1 MVRGKKLVTILTIW
15 SIVCIELF
23 GIITVFP
30 DNDIYVSARTI
41 NVSKDGSADYT
52 SIQTAVDNA
61 QDGDTIFVHSG
72 TYSESITISKGVKLV
87 GEDRWT
93 TMIDGSG
100 NGKVIQITGSGA
112 SVSNLTIMDS
122 GSSSGS
128 QYAYDSGIQVAADRV
143 TVRGCVFK
151 RIPKVPIMV
160 SENAN
165 YLLVENNTFTGS
177 YMNAVRM
184 SGHTFNNAMFVNNDF
199 LGDSYGIV
207 VYIAYT
213 MENMQIKGNR
223 FYGSAWSGVSFT
235 MGGSAPSEGLIISNN
250 IIRGFAI
257 GLSLGQID
265 KALIYGNTIEDND
278 VGLSSGYTL
287 NTNSQV
293 FLNDF
298 INNTKQAS
306 GGTQI
311 TWDKGYSVG
320 GNYWSDYNG
329 TNVMSGPGQNIS
341 GADGYGDTPYTNSA
355 GVVDHYPFMEPLD
368 MDNITDFTPP
378 TIVSTSP
385 VNGAVDVPIRVRVM
399 LEFSRPMDAASTKSA
414 ISIEPKVKFDV
425 IWSPDGKNL
434 TIKFQKPLEY
444 FTEYQVTI
452 ETVAFDRNGTSL
464 LRPYKFEFRTVSKT
478 LADFRDSI
486 LIFIAIILIAVV
498 SMALV
503 LYLLTRK

>member
-1 MVRGKKLVTILTIW
+1 MVQSKIVTILTIW
-15 SIVCIELF
+15 SIVCVGLC
-23 GIITVFP
+23 GIIAVFP
-30 DNDIYVSARTI
+30 DKDIYVSARTI

-52 SIQTAVDNA
+52 SIQTAVNNA

-72 TYSESITISKGVKLV
+72 TYTEGITISKAVRLV

-112 SVSNLTIMDS
+112 SVSNLTIMGAGS
-122 GSSSGS
+122 GTPN
-128 QYAYDSGIQVAADRV
+128 YVYDSGVLVVANRV
-143 TVRGCVFK
+143 TVNGCVFK

-160 SENAN
+160 SENAD

-177 YMNAVRM
+177 YVNAIRM
-184 SGHTFNNAMFVNNDF
+184 TGHTFNNAMFFNNDF

-207 VYIAYT
+207 VYTAYT

-235 MGGSAPSEGLIISNN
+235 MGGSAPSEGMIISNN

-265 KALIYGNTIEDND
+265 KALIYGNTIENND

-287 NTNSQV
+287 NTNSQI
-293 FLNDF
+293 FLNNF
-298 INNTKQAS
+298 INNTKQVS
-306 GGTQI
+306 SGTQI

-320 GNYWSDYNG
+320 GNYWSDYKG
-329 TNVMSGPGQNIS
+329 TNVMSGPGQNIT

-385 VNGAVDVPIRVRVM
+385 VNGAVDVSIKVRVM
-399 LEFSRPMDAASTKSA
+399 LEFSRPMDAASTRSA
-414 ISIEPKVKFDV
+414 ILIKPKVKFDI
-425 IWSPDGKNL
+425 IWSQDGKNL

-464 LRPYKFEFRTVSKT
+464 LRPYTFEFRTVSKT

-503 LYLLTRK
+503 MYLLTRK